1 METILIPA
9 AIAVVLLLLSVTF
22 IKQGTVGVI
31 TQFGKYKRI
40 MYPGINLKF
49 PLVENVYKKISIQHR
64 SIELE
69 FEAISSDQAS
79 VNFKSLILFAAKD
92 ETEVT
97 IKKIAFRFIDEKSF
111 MQTLVRS
118 IEGSIRAFVAT
129 KKQAEILTLRH
140 EIVLA
145 VKEHLEE
152 SLNHWGFH
160 VLDLQVND
168 IFFDEAIMR
177 SMSQVV
183 SSNNMK
189 MAAENEAQAQ
199 YIIKTRAAEAEAK
212 AIRVKAE
219 AQKDA
224 YHLRGNGN
232 ALFREEIANGLAK
245 AGKIMQTGQVDPSFM
260 LFTMWLDGMKHIS
273 EHSKGNI
280 LSFDGSND
288 GFEKTL
294 KQMQLV
300 AKGLVKESNHN

>member
-1 METILIPA
+1 METIFIPVAAVIALI
-9 AIAVVLLLLSVTF
+9 LLSVTF
-22 IKQGTVGVI
+22 VKQGTIGVV

-40 MYPGINLKF
+40 MYPGINLKL
-49 PLVENVYKKISIQHR
+49 PLIESIYKKISIQHR

-69 FEAISSDQAS
+69 FEAISLDQAS

-92 ETEVT
+92 EKEET

-118 IEGSIRAFVAT
+118 VEGSIRSFVAT
-129 KKQAEILTLRH
+129 KKQAEILTLRQ

-199 YIIKTRAAEAEAK
+199 YILKTRAAEAEAK

-224 YHLRGNGN
+224 YHLRGCGN
-232 ALFREEIANGLAK
+232 ALFRAEIATGLAN
-245 AGKIMQTGQVDPSFM
+245 AGKIMQTENVDPSFM

-288 GFEKTL
+288 GFDKTL

-300 AKGLVKESNHN
+300 SRGLVKENNHH

>member
-1 METILIPA
+1 METIFIPIAAVIALI
-9 AIAVVLLLLSVTF
+9 LLSVTF
-22 IKQGTVGVI
+22 VKQGTVGVV

-40 MYPGINLKF
+40 MYPGINLKL
-49 PLVENVYKKISIQHR
+49 PLIESIYKKISIQHR

-69 FEAISSDQAS
+69 FEAISLDQAS

-92 ETEVT
+92 EKEET

-118 IEGSIRAFVAT
+118 VEGSIRSFVAT
-129 KKQAEILTLRH
+129 KKQAEILTLRQ

-199 YIIKTRAAEAEAK
+199 YILKTRAAEAEAK
-212 AIRVKAE
+212 AIRVTAE

-224 YHLRGNGN
+224 YQLRGSGN
-232 ALFREEIANGLAK
+232 ALFRAEIATGLAN
-245 AGKIMQTGQVDPSFM
+245 AGKIMQTENVDPSFM

-288 GFEKTL
+288 GFDKTL

-300 AKGLVKESNHN
+300 SKGLVKDNNHH